1 MALSGYRTMWI
12 LVMFDLPT
20 MTPKQ
25 RRAATGFRNFLLDQG
40 FEMSQ
45 YSIYMRYCAGKE
57 QVETY
62 KTMIGKNLPKTGKVH
77 ILNFT
82 DKQYENL
89 VCFDGRER
97 EPGRKN
103 PDQYVMF

>member
-1 MALSGYRTMWI
+1 MALSGYRAMWI
-12 LVMFDLPT
+12 LVMFDLPV

-25 RRAATGFRNFLLDQG
+25 RRAATGFRNYLLDQG
-40 FEMSQ
+40 FEMAQ

-62 KTMIGKNLPKTGKVH
+62 QTMIGKNLPKTGKVH